1 MSLECDILQ
10 KFGPPC
16 HGSIAEWKQ
25 HAKICLKQDDT
36 YLFIQFPV
44 DHLGLKH
51 IGDEETSA
59 LCQKDK
65 KSPHS

>member
-25 HAKICLKQDDT
+25 HPKICLKQDDT

-44 DHLGLKH
+44 DHLGLRH
-51 IGDEETSA
+51 IVDGVWETAA
-59 LCQKDK
+59 LCQNNR
-65 KSPHS
+65 PHP